1 MTSSQTEN
9 SFAEDGG
16 IAGALRALP
25 PKKAPD
31 GGWERVL
38 DRHEARRQ
46 LESRRR
52 RYWGGGMAVAA
63 SIAVAVVGLQM
74 GAGFFAGTDIDADA
88 RNPGPEAVVFRGEG
102 VSSSSRA
109 SRPPSQIAS
118 ETAGG
123 AAVDFGQQ
131 LEQMDMEALVAF
143 SQFQEERL
151 RSLPLFDPAGPGQVL
166 EVGSFGL
173 TTELEDQIA
182 LLDEGLIPAT
192 LNAGDQAVPRRL
204 LQERAL
210 LMEDLF
216 DLRHAEA
223 AEAGFIYADF

>member
-38 DRHEARRQ
+38 DRYEAWRQ

-88 RNPGPEAVVFRGEG
+88 RNPGPEAAVFRGES

-151 RSLPLFDPAGPGQVL
+151 RSLPMIDFSGPGRVV

-182 LLDEGLIPAT
+182 LIDEGLIPVS
-192 LNAGDQAVPRRL
+192 LNSSDPAIPHRL

-216 DLRHAEA
+216 DLRRAEV
-223 AEAGFIYADF
+223 EQAGYIYADF

>member
-1 MTSSQTEN
+1 MTSSQTQN
-9 SFAEDGG
+9 SSMQGGG
-16 IAGALRALP
+16 IAAALRAMP
-25 PKKAPD
+25 PKKAPE
-31 GGWERVL
+31 GGWKRVL
-38 DRHEARRQ
+38 ERYEAQ
-46 LESRRR
+46 QQHESRRR

-63 SIAVAVVGLQM
+63 SIAVAVVGLRL
-74 GAGFFAGTDIDADA
+74 GAGFFAGPDGVGDAV
-88 RNPGPEAVVFRGEG
+88 NPGPEAAAFEGEG
-102 VSSSSRA
+102 VSPSWRA
-109 SRPPSQIAS
+109 GRPPSQVAS

-123 AAVDFGQQ
+123 GAAEFGQQ
-131 LEQMDMEALVAF
+131 LEQMDMDALVAF
-143 SQFQEERL
+143 SQFQEQRL
-151 RSLPLFDPAGPGQVL
+151 RSLPMIDLSGPGRVV

-216 DLRHAEA
+216 DLRRAEA

>member
-1 MTSSQTEN
+1 MTLSQTEN
-9 SFAEDGG
+9 SSLEGGG
-16 IAGALRALP
+16 IAAALRAMPLT
-25 PKKAPD
+25 KAPE
-31 GGWERVL
+31 GGWKRVL
-38 DRHEARRQ
+38 ERYESRRQ
-46 LESRRR
+46 LEFRRR

-63 SIAVAVVGLQM
+63 SIAVAVVGLRL
-74 GAGFFAGTDIDADA
+74 GSGFFAGPAPDTDAV
-88 RNPGPEAVVFRGEG
+88 NPGPEAAAFLE
-102 VSSSSRA
+102 SA
-109 SRPPSQIAS
+109 SLEES
-118 ETAGG
+118 AGG
-123 AAVDFGQQ
+123 AAAEFGQQ
-131 LEQMDMEALVAF
+131 LEQMDMDALVAI
-143 SQFQEERL
+143 SQFQEQRL
-151 RSLPLFDPAGPGQVL
+151 RSLPLFDPLEPGQVV

-216 DLRHAEA
+216 DLRRAEA

>member
-1 MTSSQTEN
+1 MTRSQTEN
-9 SFAEDGG
+9 SSSESGG
-16 IAGALRALP
+16 IAAALRGMP
-25 PKKAPD
+25 PKRAPE
-31 GGWERVL
+31 GGWKRVL
-38 DRHEARRQ
+38 ERYETQRQ

-52 RYWGGGMAVAA
+52 RYWGGGMAAAA
-63 SIAVAVVGLQM
+63 SIAVAVVGLRL
-74 GAGFFAGTDIDADA
+74 GAGFFAGTEVDADA
-88 RNPGPEAVVFRGEG
+88 VNPGPEAAALLET
-102 VSSSSRA
+102 A
-109 SRPPSQIAS
+109 SLD

-123 AAVDFGQQ
+123 ATAEFGRQ
-131 LEQMDMEALVAF
+131 LEQMDMDALVAF
-143 SQFQEERL
+143 SQFQERRL
-151 RSLPLFDPAGPGQVL
+151 RSLPLFDPAGPGQVV

-173 TTELEDQIA
+173 TTEIEDQIA

-216 DLRHAEA
+216 DLRRAEA

>member
-1 MTSSQTEN
+1 MTRSQTDN
-9 SFAEDGG
+9 SFFEDGG
-16 IAGALRALP
+16 VAAALRAMP
-25 PKKAPD
+25 PKRAPE
-31 GGWERVL
+31 GSWKRVL
-38 DRHEARRQ
+38 DRYESQRQ
-46 LESRRR
+46 LETRRR
-52 RYWGGGMAVAA
+52 RYWGGGMAAAA
-63 SIAVAVVGLQM
+63 SIAVAVVGLRL
-74 GAGFFAGTDIDADA
+74 GAGFFAGTDVDSDAV
-88 RNPGPEAVVFRGEG
+88 NPGPEAAAFLET
-102 VSSSSRA
+102 A
-109 SRPPSQIAS
+109 SLD

-123 AAVDFGQQ
+123 ATAEFGQQ
-131 LEQMDMEALVAF
+131 LERMDMDALVAF

-151 RSLPLFDPAGPGQVL
+151 RSLPLFDPAGPGQVV

-192 LNAGDQAVPRRL
+192 LNSRDQAVPRRL

-216 DLRHAEA
+216 DLRRAEA

>member
-1 MTSSQTEN
+1 MTRSQTDN
-9 SFAEDGG
+9 SFFEDGG
-16 IAGALRALP
+16 VAAALRAMP
-25 PKKAPD
+25 PKRAPE
-31 GGWERVL
+31 GGWKRVL
-38 DRHEARRQ
+38 DRYESRQQ
-46 LESRRR
+46 LETRRR

-63 SIAVAVVGLQM
+63 SIAVAVVGLRL
-74 GAGFFAGTDIDADA
+74 GGGFLAGTGVDVDAG
-88 RNPGPEAVVFRGEG
+88 NPGPEAAAFLET
-102 VSSSSRA
+102 A
-109 SRPPSQIAS
+109 SLD

-123 AAVDFGQQ
+123 ASAEFGQQ
-131 LEQMDMEALVAF
+131 LEQMDMDALVAF

-151 RSLPLFDPAGPGQVL
+151 RSLPLFDPAGPGQIV
-166 EVGSFGL
+166 EVGWFGL

-216 DLRHAEA
+216 DLRRAEA

>member
-25 PKKAPD
+25 PKKAPG

-38 DRHEARRQ
+38 DRHEAQRQ

-74 GAGFFAGTDIDADA
+74 GAGFFAGPEIETDAV
-88 RNPGPEAVVFRGEG
+88 NPGPEAAALRQEG
-102 VSSSSRA
+102 VSPSWRA
-109 SRPPSQIAS
+109 GPPTSQVAS
-118 ETAGG
+118 ETVGG
-123 AAVDFGQQ
+123 VTAEFGQQ

>member
-1 MTSSQTEN
+1 MTSSQTQN
-9 SFAEDGG
+9 SSMQGSG
-16 IAGALRALP
+16 IAAALQAMP
-25 PKKAPD
+25 PKKAPE
-31 GGWERVL
+31 GGWKRVL
-38 DRHEARRQ
+38 ERYDARQQ

-63 SIAVAVVGLQM
+63 SVAVAVVGLRL
-74 GAGFFAGTDIDADA
+74 GAGFFTGPGIETDAV
-88 RNPGPEAVVFRGEG
+88 NPGPEAAAFGGEG
-102 VSSSSRA
+102 VSSSRMAA
-109 SRPPSQIAS
+109 SPPSQVAS

-123 AAVDFGQQ
+123 ITAEFGQQ
-131 LEQMDMEALVAF
+131 LEQMDMDALVAY

-151 RSLPLFDPAGPGQVL
+151 RSLPMIEFSGPGRVV

-173 TTELEDQIA
+173 TTEIEDQIA

-216 DLRHAEA
+216 DLRRAEA

>member
-1 MTSSQTEN
+1 MTRSQTEN
-9 SFAEDGG
+9 SSLEGGG
-16 IAGALRALP
+16 IAAALRAMPLTR
-25 PKKAPD
+25 APE
-31 GGWERVL
+31 GGWKRVL
-38 DRHEARRQ
+38 DRYESRRQ
-46 LESRRR
+46 LEFRRR

-63 SIAVAVVGLQM
+63 SIAVAVVGLRL
-74 GAGFFAGTDIDADA
+74 GSGFFAGTDTDTDAV
-88 RNPGPEAVVFRGEG
+88 NPGPEAAVFL
-102 VSSSSRA
+102 
-109 SRPPSQIAS
+109 
-118 ETAGG
+118 ETASLEESAGGG
-123 AAVDFGQQ
+123 AAEFGQQ
-131 LEQMDMEALVAF
+131 LEQMDMDALVAI
-143 SQFQEERL
+143 SQFQEQRL
-151 RSLPLFDPAGPGQVL
+151 RSLPLFDPLEPGQVV

-216 DLRHAEA
+216 DLRRAEA

>member
-1 MTSSQTEN
+1 MTRSQIEN
-9 SFAEDGG
+9 RSAHDGG
-16 IAGALRALP
+16 IAEALRAMP
-25 PKKAPD
+25 PTRAPE
-31 GGWERVL
+31 GGWQRVL
-38 DRHEARRQ
+38 DRHETRRQ
-46 LESRRR
+46 LEFRRR
-52 RYWGGGMAVAA
+52 RYWGGGMAAAA
-63 SIAVAVVGLQM
+63 SIAVAVLGLRL
-74 GAGFFAGTDIDADA
+74 GAGFLSGPEIETDGVS
-88 RNPGPEAVVFRGEG
+88 PGPAAAMFAEEG
-102 VSSSSRA
+102 VSPSSSEA
-109 SRPPSQIAS
+109 PPVSQVATGTMGGI
-118 ETAGG
+118 TAELGR
-123 AAVDFGQQ
+123 Q
-131 LEQMDMEALVAF
+131 LEQMDMDALVAF
-143 SQFQEERL
+143 SQFQEQRL
-151 RSLPLFDPAGPGQVL
+151 RSLPLFEPARPGRVV

>member
-1 MTSSQTEN
+1 MTRSQTEN
-9 SFAEDGG
+9 SSSEGGG
-16 IAGALRALP
+16 IAAALRAMP
-25 PKKAPD
+25 AKRAPE
-31 GGWERVL
+31 GGWKRVL
-38 DRHEARRQ
+38 ARYEAERQ

-63 SIAVAVVGLQM
+63 SIAVAVVGLRL
-74 GAGFFAGTDIDADA
+74 GAGFFAGTEVDGDAV
-88 RNPGPEAVVFRGEG
+88 NPGPEAAAFLET
-102 VSSSSRA
+102 A
-109 SRPPSQIAS
+109 SVD

-123 AAVDFGQQ
+123 VTAEFGQQ
-131 LEQMDMEALVAF
+131 LERMDMDALVAF
-143 SQFQEERL
+143 SQFQEQRL
-151 RSLPLFDPAGPGQVL
+151 RSLPLFDPAGPGQVV

-216 DLRHAEA
+216 DLRRAEA
-223 AEAGFIYADF
+223 AQAGFIYADF

>member
-1 MTSSQTEN
+1 MTRSQTDN
-9 SFAEDGG
+9 SFFEDGG
-16 IAGALRALP
+16 VAAALRAMP
-25 PKKAPD
+25 PRSAPE
-31 GGWERVL
+31 GGWKRVL
-38 DRHEARRQ
+38 DRHESQRQ

-52 RYWGGGMAVAA
+52 RYWGGGMAAAA
-63 SIAVAVVGLQM
+63 SIAVAVVGLRL
-74 GAGFFAGTDIDADA
+74 GAGFFAGTDVDADA
-88 RNPGPEAVVFRGEG
+88 VNPGPEAAAFL
-102 VSSSSRA
+102 
-109 SRPPSQIAS
+109 
-118 ETAGG
+118 ETGSLDESVGSG
-123 AAVDFGQQ
+123 AAEFGQQ
-131 LEQMDMEALVAF
+131 LQQMDMDALVAF

-151 RSLPLFDPAGPGQVL
+151 RSLPLFDPAGPGQVV

-192 LNAGDQAVPRRL
+192 LNARDQAVPRRL

>member
-1 MTSSQTEN
+1 MTRSQTQN
-9 SFAEDGG
+9 SSMQGG
-16 IAGALRALP
+16 SIAAALRAMP
-25 PKKAPD
+25 PKKAPE
-31 GGWERVL
+31 GGWNRVL
-38 DRHEARRQ
+38 ERHEAQQQ
-46 LESRRR
+46 LDSRRR

-63 SIAVAVVGLQM
+63 SVAVAVVGLRL
-74 GAGFFAGTDIDADA
+74 GAGFFTGPGIETDAV
-88 RNPGPEAVVFRGEG
+88 NPGPEAAAFGEEG
-102 VSSSSRA
+102 FSSSLMTES
-109 SRPPSQIAS
+109 PPSQVAS
-118 ETAGG
+118 ETEGG
-123 AAVDFGQQ
+123 ITAEFGQQ
-131 LEQMDMEALVAF
+131 LEQMDMDALVAF

-151 RSLPLFDPAGPGQVL
+151 RSLPMIDFSGPGRVV

-216 DLRHAEA
+216 DLRRAEA

>member
-1 MTSSQTEN
+1 MTRSQTQN
-9 SFAEDGG
+9 SSMQGGG
-16 IAGALRALP
+16 IAAALRAMP
-25 PKKAPD
+25 QKKAHE
-31 GGWERVL
+31 GGWKRVL
-38 DRHEARRQ
+38 ERYEAQQQ
-46 LESRRR
+46 LDSRRR

-63 SIAVAVVGLQM
+63 SVAVAVIGLRL
-74 GAGFFAGTDIDADA
+74 GAGFFTGSGIETDAV
-88 RNPGPEAVVFRGEG
+88 NPGPEAAAFGEQG
-102 VSSSSRA
+102 FSSSQIAES
-109 SRPPSQIAS
+109 PPLQVAS

-123 AAVDFGQQ
+123 ITAGFGQQ
-131 LEQMDMEALVAF
+131 LEQMDMDALVAF

-151 RSLPLFDPAGPGQVL
+151 RSLPLFDPAGPGRVV

-192 LNAGDQAVPRRL
+192 LNVGDQAVPRRL

-216 DLRHAEA
+216 DLRRAEA

>member
-1 MTSSQTEN
+1 MTRSQTEN
-9 SFAEDGG
+9 SSFGDGG
-16 IAGALRALP
+16 VAAALRAMP
-25 PKKAPD
+25 PKRAPE
-31 GGWERVL
+31 GSWKRVL
-38 DRHEARRQ
+38 DRYESRQQ
-46 LESRRR
+46 LETRRR
-52 RYWGGGMAVAA
+52 RYWGGGMAAAA
-63 SIAVAVVGLQM
+63 SIAVAVVGLRL
-74 GAGFFAGTDIDADA
+74 GAGFFAGTDVDTDAV
-88 RNPGPEAVVFRGEG
+88 NPGPEAAAFLEP
-102 VSSSSRA
+102 A
-109 SRPPSQIAS
+109 PFN
-118 ETAGG
+118 ETVGG
-123 AAVDFGQQ
+123 AAAEFGQQ
-131 LEQMDMEALVAF
+131 LERMDMDALVAF

-192 LNAGDQAVPRRL
+192 LNARDQAVPRRL

>member
-1 MTSSQTEN
+1 MTRSQTDN
-9 SFAEDGG
+9 SFFEDGG
-16 IAGALRALP
+16 VAAALRAMP
-25 PKKAPD
+25 PKRAPE
-31 GGWERVL
+31 GSWKRVL
-38 DRHEARRQ
+38 DRYESQRQ
-46 LESRRR
+46 LETRRR
-52 RYWGGGMAVAA
+52 RYWGGGMAAAA
-63 SIAVAVVGLQM
+63 SIAVAVVGLRL
-74 GAGFFAGTDIDADA
+74 GAGFFTGPGIETDAV
-88 RNPGPEAVVFRGEG
+88 NPGPEAAAFGEE
-102 VSSSSRA
+102 SFSSSRQA
-109 SRPPSQIAS
+109 ERPPFQVAS

-123 AAVDFGQQ
+123 ITAEFGQQ
-131 LEQMDMEALVAF
+131 LEQMDMDALVAF
-143 SQFQEERL
+143 SQFQGERL
-151 RSLPLFDPAGPGQVL
+151 RSLPMIDLSGPGRVV

-216 DLRHAEA
+216 DLRRAEA

>member
-1 MTSSQTEN
+1 MTRSRTEN
-9 SFAEDGG
+9 SFAVGG
-16 IAGALRALP
+16 SIAGALKALP
-25 PKKAPD
+25 GKKAPE
-31 GGWERVL
+31 GGWQRVL
-38 DRHEARRQ
+38 DRYEDQRQ
-46 LESRRR
+46 LESRRW
-52 RYWGGGMAVAA
+52 RYWGGGMAAAA
-63 SIAVAVVGLQM
+63 SIAIAVVGLRL
-74 GAGFFAGTDIDADA
+74 GAGFFAGPEIETDVV
-88 RNPGPEAVVFRGEG
+88 NPGPAAAAIEEEG
-102 VSSSSRA
+102 VSPSWRA
-109 SRPPSQIAS
+109 GRPPSQVGP
-118 ETAGG
+118 ETERG
-123 AAVDFGQQ
+123 VTVEFGQQ
-131 LEQMDMEALVAF
+131 LEQMDMGALVAF
-143 SQFQEERL
+143 SQYQEQRL
-151 RSLPLFDPAGPGQVL
+151 RSLPLFGPAAPGQVV

>member
-1 MTSSQTEN
+1 
-9 SFAEDGG
+9 
-16 IAGALRALP
+16 
-25 PKKAPD
+25 
-31 GGWERVL
+31 
-38 DRHEARRQ
+38 
-46 LESRRR
+46 
-52 RYWGGGMAVAA
+52 
-63 SIAVAVVGLQM
+63 
-74 GAGFFAGTDIDADA
+74 
-88 RNPGPEAVVFRGEG
+88 
-102 VSSSSRA
+102 
-109 SRPPSQIAS
+109 
-118 ETAGG
+118 
-123 AAVDFGQQ
+123 
-131 LEQMDMEALVAF
+131 MDALVAF

-151 RSLPLFDPAGPGQVL
+151 RSLPLFDPTGPGQVV

-192 LNAGDQAVPRRL
+192 LNSRDQAVPRRL